1 MSEAI
6 CISYF
11 TIEFLL
17 RLAGAPK
24 KLAFLK
30 NTMNIVDCAAIL
42 PYYITLFFMPADD
55 FGEIPTGP
63 TTTADPLISAV
74 NSTTSSPQEED
85 GGFGNFSRIMQVFRI
100 ARIMR
105 IFKLA
110 RRSVGLQAMAHT
122 VRTSWKD
129 LGLLFMLVGMGML
142 VFGSLLYYIENDPDT
157 KEGFV
162 SIPAGMWWAVQT
174 LTSLGYGDYWP
185 ESVLGKLMGSACAV
199 CGVLVMALPIPIV
212 VDNFANYY
220 SEQKRLE
227 AQELK
232 KEEFNKEM
240 EFRAEVS
247 WDQITSNLTSI

>member
-122 VRTSWKD
+122 VED
-129 LGLLFMLVGMGML
+129 HLNMIQFILLLG
-142 VFGSLLYYIENDPDT
+142 
-157 KEGFV
+157 
-162 SIPAGMWWAVQT
+162 
-174 LTSLGYGDYWP
+174 
-185 ESVLGKLMGSACAV
+185 
-199 CGVLVMALPIPIV
+199 GVPIG
-212 VDNFANYY
+212 N
-220 SEQKRLE
+220 
-227 AQELK
+227 
-232 KEEFNKEM
+232 
-240 EFRAEVS
+240 
-247 WDQITSNLTSI
+247 T